1 MLRSIATV
9 SISGTLPEK
18 LHAIA
23 AAGYQGV
30 EIFENDLLY
39 YTGTPAEI
47 RQLAADLGLKITL
60 FQPFRDFEGASRAQF
75 AANMARARRKFALM
89 HELGC
94 ETLLLCSNVQPD
106 CSADSELQVADLR
119 ALATLAEEEGI
130 AIGYE
135 ALAWG
140 THVNRW
146 QQAWERVRRVD
157 SPALGLVLD
166 SFHILAR
173 GDTLDA
179 LPLVP
184 VEKITFVQLADAP
197 YMKMDLLEWSRH
209 FRCFPGQGELPLEAF
224 AEQIT
229 RCGYRGPWSL
239 EIFNDGFRASPNGAT
254 AKDGYR
260 SLLWLEEQT
269 RRRLPTCDADL
280 FSPPPLPVYHG
291 LEFIEFAAS
300 AAEAQR
306 LGQHLQALG
315 FQHEG
320 SHRSRQVTLWRNGGA
335 RIVINHQPHSWA
347 DHFYQRH
354 GVSLCAMALRVEHSA
369 SLVARARALGYA
381 TWQGDAGPNETPIP
395 AICAPDGSLI
405 YLIDAGE
412 AIYERDFHLRDGVT
426 VREDYLGID
435 HLALG
440 MEADSRDNWVMF
452 FRTVFGFS
460 LEHEQTLPDPYGLVR
475 SLAVRSPQGDIRLAL
490 NISQSRATQIA
501 RSVACYLSS
510 SAPKGSSISSSFGRV
525 TRPRAME
532 TRICMPPESSRGRT
546 SANLPSPTSSR
557 TSLTR
562 VLPSAR
568 GTPARSSGSLTLLR
582 TLLHGIRVASWKTND
597 SGCWAFSRLSR
608 RHSISLPSL
617 GSTRPATIFSRVLLP
632 QPDGPSRVINSP

>member
-89 HELGC
+89 RELGC
-94 ETLLLCSNVQPD
+94 DTLLLCSNVQPD

-146 QQAWERVRRVD
+146 QQAWERVQRVD

-179 LPLVP
+179 LPSVP

-239 EIFNDGFRASPNGAT
+239 EIFNDGFRASPN
-254 AKDGYR
+254 
-260 SLLWLEEQT
+260 
-269 RRRLPTCDADL
+269 
-280 FSPPPLPVYHG
+280 
-291 LEFIEFAAS
+291 
-300 AAEAQR
+300 
-306 LGQHLQALG
+306 
-315 FQHEG
+315 
-320 SHRSRQVTLWRNGGA
+320 
-335 RIVINHQPHSWA
+335 
-347 DHFYQRH
+347 
-354 GVSLCAMALRVEHSA
+354 
-369 SLVARARALGYA
+369 
-381 TWQGDAGPNETPIP
+381 
-395 AICAPDGSLI
+395 
-405 YLIDAGE
+405 
-412 AIYERDFHLRDGVT
+412 
-426 VREDYLGID
+426 
-435 HLALG
+435 
-440 MEADSRDNWVMF
+440 
-452 FRTVFGFS
+452 
-460 LEHEQTLPDPYGLVR
+460 
-475 SLAVRSPQGDIRLAL
+475 
-490 NISQSRATQIA
+490 
-501 RSVACYLSS
+501 
-510 SAPKGSSISSSFGRV
+510 
-525 TRPRAME
+525 
-532 TRICMPPESSRGRT
+532 
-546 SANLPSPTSSR
+546 
-557 TSLTR
+557 
-562 VLPSAR
+562 
-568 GTPARSSGSLTLLR
+568 
-582 TLLHGIRVASWKTND
+582 
-597 SGCWAFSRLSR
+597 
-608 RHSISLPSL
+608 
-617 GSTRPATIFSRVLLP
+617 
-632 QPDGPSRVINSP
+632 

>member
-179 LPLVP
+179 LPSVP

-291 LEFIEFAAS
+291 LETGDAVAQRRGADRHQPS
-300 AAEAQR
+300 AAQ
-306 LGQHLQALG
+306 LGRPFL
-315 FQHEG
+315 
-320 SHRSRQVTLWRNGGA
+320 S
-335 RIVINHQPHSWA
+335 
-347 DHFYQRH
+347 
-354 GVSLCAMALRVEHSA
+354 
-369 SLVARARALGYA
+369 
-381 TWQGDAGPNETPIP
+381 TPRGI
-395 AICAPDGSLI
+395 A
-405 YLIDAGE
+405 
-412 AIYERDFHLRDGVT
+412 LRDGAA
-426 VREDYLGID
+426 G
-435 HLALG
+435 
-440 MEADSRDNWVMF
+440 
-452 FRTVFGFS
+452 
-460 LEHEQTLPDPYGLVR
+460 
-475 SLAVRSPQGDIRLAL
+475 
-490 NISQSRATQIA
+490 RAE
-501 RSVACYLSS
+501 RVACR
-510 SAPKGSSISSSFGRV
+510 P
-525 TRPRAME
+525 RPRAGVCHLAGRRRAE
-532 TRICMPPESSRGRT
+532 RNADPGDLRPRRQPYLSHRRRGGYLRARFSS
-546 SANLPSPTSSR
+546 A
-557 TSLTR
+557 
-562 VLPSAR
+562 
-568 GTPARSSGSLTLLR
+568 
-582 TLLHGIRVASWKTND
+582 
-597 SGCWAFSRLSR
+597 
-608 RHSISLPSL
+608 
-617 GSTRPATIFSRVLLP
+617 
-632 QPDGPSRVINSP
+632 